1 MCLKPRTAGL
11 IIETSQKMGK
21 LQKQGNSIYFLEWQI
36 RPLRKAKKLLGFSLT
51 QKKPTIFRVARLVQG
66 WFDAAS

>member
-1 MCLKPRTAGL
+1 MHFRDNLSLKIRDKRVP
-11 IIETSQKMGK
+11 
-21 LQKQGNSIYFLEWQI
+21 QGNSIYFLEWQI

>member
-1 MCLKPRTAGL
+1 MSAMVINFMSMPLNASHKN
-11 IIETSQKMGK
+11 
-21 LQKQGNSIYFLEWQI
+21 QGNSIYFLEWQI